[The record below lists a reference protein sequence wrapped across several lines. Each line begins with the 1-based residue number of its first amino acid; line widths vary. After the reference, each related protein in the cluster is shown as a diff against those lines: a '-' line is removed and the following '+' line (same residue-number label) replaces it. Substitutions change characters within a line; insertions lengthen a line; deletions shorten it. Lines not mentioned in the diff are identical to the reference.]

1 VRALDKEHLDT
12 LSAQSGPRWGRLRS
26 GNAIEVTEAQAKS
39 HQYRAST
46 APRGTKLAPRSRRAI
61 PRLPTMPDVA
71 DKPAMPGRPIKLSRW
86 QRVGAVLSGAGFAG
100 AGGWAEIASGHDG
113 AGTVAFVAAGAL
125 LAGLGII
132 GRMPNR
138 ISGKEYKAEF
148 DDLVE
153 ERATEKAE
161 EAIADVIEGLPT
173 EAKKEI
179 AKDDSELDVFTSR
192 MLELL
197 EKSRSAS
204 EELRQISV
212 RRLRNQAAHTASES
226 LSFETYM
233 SRRIVPIIERLGL
246 ETLSDDHVVDL
257 KARSR
262 NGAVLLVEFKNSSQ
276 EGFLRSVFRL
286 EDLLRVEPSGS
297 RGLVVVAHGI
307 SLKNAKIV
315 TANYPHILILG
326 AMQSD
331 ESIEN
336 SIRRLMA
343 L

>member
-1 VRALDKEHLDT
+1 
-12 LSAQSGPRWGRLRS
+12 
-26 GNAIEVTEAQAKS
+26 
-39 HQYRAST
+39 
-46 APRGTKLAPRSRRAI
+46 
-61 PRLPTMPDVA
+61 M
-71 DKPAMPGRPIKLSRW
+71 
-86 QRVGAVLSGAGFAG
+86 
-100 AGGWAEIASGHDG
+100 
-113 AGTVAFVAAGAL
+113 AFVAAGAL